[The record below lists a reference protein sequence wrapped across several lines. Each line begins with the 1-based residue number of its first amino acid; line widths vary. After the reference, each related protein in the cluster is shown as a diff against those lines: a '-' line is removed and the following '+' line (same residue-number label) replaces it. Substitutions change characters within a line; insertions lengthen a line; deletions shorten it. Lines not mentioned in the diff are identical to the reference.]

1 MKKISI
7 IILILTMLLV
17 SIAAHAVTDQPFGFS
32 LSCTSGSS
40 SARSN
45 SEKKSANPSPNR
57 AGVKITNRNFY
68 GTERMDF
75 VVVTTDG
82 VKATVGTTKYG
93 NTITI
98 GTSFSLNYLTNYGAV
113 GNYNELKAI
122 IYPTVPASNPLKA
135 SGTWTP

>member
-1 MKKISI
+1 MKKVSI
-7 IILILTMLLV
+7 IILILTMLLA
-17 SIAAHAVTDQPFGFS
+17 SISAYAVTDQPFGFS

-40 SARSN
+40 SATSN

-75 VVVTTDG
+75 VVVTTNG
-82 VKATVGTTKYG
+82 VKATAATAKYG

-98 GTSFSLNYLTNYGAV
+98 GTSFSLNYLTNHGTV
-113 GNYNELKAI
+113 GTLYELKAT
-122 IYPTVPASNPLKA
+122 IYPTVPASSPLKA